1 MAAGQIGFIE
11 DRLIH
16 CETLCIKLCGC
27 LSASRAWDKSEG
39 HLSYAQRC
47 LSLWPVPRGRG
58 ILYLMSYEP
67 YEALIA
73 RARPKASLLRLMLG
87 IMVTTLLYSLFLGLV
102 WKGLISIMGQ
112 AWCEQTMQMPGPS
125 SPSQM
130 FVLLGSFGFMTAAV
144 SFTVW
149 SLHNYNPVL
158 LIGDFARAKGQ
169 FLRSLGGLLALA
181 TAVAAIANYGI
192 TLLPNLPLSQW
203 LSLLPLSLVFLLVQ
217 VSAEELVFRG
227 YLQSQLA
234 ALGLHRL
241 VWIVIPSAIFGL
253 LHYDPAVVGAA
264 APWIALSTT
273 LFGMCAGD
281 LTARSGTLGP
291 AIALHFVWN
300 FYAIILFGFPDYL
313 GGLALFTYD
322 FSIMD
327 EEKLI
332 SLVPYDAAF
341 LLLAYLTVRFTLRR

>member
-1 MAAGQIGFIE
+1 MAAGQIGFVK

-16 CETLCIKLCGC
+16 CGTLYVNLCGC

-39 HLSYAQRC
+39 RQVTRSDVFRAGQHSATAV
-47 LSLWPVPRGRG
+47 SS
-58 ILYLMSYEP
+58 LMSYKT

-73 RARPKASLLRLMLG
+73 PARAKASLLRLILG
-87 IMVTTLLYSLFLGLV
+87 IVITALLYMLLLSLSWQVLLSV
-102 WKGLISIMGQ
+102 MGE
-112 AWCEQTMQMPGPS
+112 AWFEQTMQVPGPS

-130 FVLLGSFGFMTAAV
+130 FVMLGSFGFLTAAV

-149 SLHNYNPVL
+149 SLHHRSPL
-158 LIGDFARAKGQ
+158 MLIGDFTCAKGQ
-169 FLRSLGGLLALA
+169 FLRSIGSLFIMA
-181 TAVAAIANYGI
+181 TVVAAIANYGE

-203 LSLLPLSLVFLLVQ
+203 LGLLPLTLAFLLIQ

-234 ALGLHRL
+234 ALGLHRFS
-241 VWIVIPSAIFGL
+241 WIVIPSIIFGL
-253 LHYDPAVVGAA
+253 LHYDPATMGAA

-273 LFGMCAGD
+273 VFGVIAAD

-291 AIALHFVWN
+291 AIAFHFVWN
-300 FYAIILFGFPDYL
+300 FYAIVLYGFADYL

-322 FSIMD
+322 FSITD
-327 EEKLI
+327 EERLI
-332 SLVPYDAAF
+332 SLMPYDAAF
-341 LLLAYLTVRFTLRR
+341 LLLAYLTVRVALRR

>member
-1 MAAGQIGFIE
+1 MKVSQVLRIIAFHAGQ
-11 DRLIH
+11 H
-16 CETLCIKLCGC
+16 H
-27 LSASRAWDKSEG
+27 ARAVS
-39 HLSYAQRC
+39 
-47 LSLWPVPRGRG
+47 
-58 ILYLMSYEP
+58 YLMSYDP
-67 YEALIA
+67 YEAFIA
-73 RARPKASLLRLMLG
+73 PARPKASLLRLMLG
-87 IMVTTLLYSLFLGLV
+87 IIVTTLLYTLALGLS
-102 WKGLISIMGQ
+102 WQALISIMGQ
-112 AWCEQTMQMPGPS
+112 AWFAQTMQIPGPS
-125 SPSQM
+125 NPSQM

-149 SLHNYNPVL
+149 SLHHYNPVL
-158 LIGDFARAKGQ
+158 LIGNVARVKRQ
-169 FLRSLGGLLALA
+169 FLRSLGGLVALA
-181 TAVAAIANYGI
+181 TAVATIANYGI

-203 LSLLPLSLVFLLVQ
+203 LGLLPLSLVFLLIQ

-253 LHYDPAVVGAA
+253 LHYDPAVMGAA

-273 LFGMCAGD
+273 LFGICAAD

-300 FYAIILFGFPDYL
+300 FWTIVLIGFPDYL
-313 GGLALFTYD
+313 GGLALFTND
-322 FSIMD
+322 FSITD
-327 EEKLI
+327 EERLI

-341 LLLAYLTVRFTLRR
+341 LLLAYLTVRIALRR